1 MYQELVFM
9 DKLQEFNLDYVRL
22 TRTRDNLKKN
32 FDRRKKLNLLE
43 DSDERQL
50 KEDIRKLDLEISS
63 IQRQIR
69 SIESQNLRSKIIKDS
84 K

>member
-1 MYQELVFM
+1 M